1 MTENCAICGD
11 RLIRDASATCHQ
23 CDRPFHLR
31 LRNDA
36 DGKDCGEV
44 WINEQYLSL
53 EFACFECLGVGS
65 QPSGQGESL
74 THEVRREPPVG
85 SGH

>member
-1 MTENCAICGD
+1 MIDSLPTTCAICAD
-11 RLIRDASATCHQ
+11 SLTPNASATCIR

-36 DGKDCGEV
+36 DGKDCGDV

-53 EFACFECLGVGS
+53 EFACFECLGVADGA
-65 QPSGQGESL
+65 SGA
-74 THEVRREPPVG
+74 VEPPVG